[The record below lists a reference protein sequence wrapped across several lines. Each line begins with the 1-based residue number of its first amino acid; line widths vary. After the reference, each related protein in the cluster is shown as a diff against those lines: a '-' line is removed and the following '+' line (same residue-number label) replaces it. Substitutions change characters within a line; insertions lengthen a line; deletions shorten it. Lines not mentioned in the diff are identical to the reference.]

1 MKISPTT
8 DKQIPNK
15 DGGVL
20 LYGWDT
26 LRKEQGAHKC
36 WGAMKKK
43 SDVGPISFIAEEK
56 NNILLLNTI
65 PAEFVATIQ
74 LAFPVGCFPSLRNR
88 TFLWSLCLWY
98 GCGLS
103 RVASAAGLKLHQRT
117 SEA

>member
-43 SDVGPISFIAEEK
+43 SDVGPISFLAEEK

-74 LAFPVGCFPSLRNR
+74 YFLLVVSLFHV
-88 TFLWSLCLWY
+88 T
-98 GCGLS
+98 GLS
-103 RVASAAGLKLHQRT
+103 FGACVCDTGAD
-117 SEA
+117 